1 MALSKIQAESMN
13 LADTYTFTGTVS
25 GASNLVLLEED
36 TTGASDVAYADV
48 TLSQSSDYDHQIL
61 VVNGF
66 YHNDTSTGRDMSWFM
81 IEGGSRINSTGAY
94 SNSRIGKKNGVST
107 NGSSDQSS
115 TQIRLQWYAIGNA
128 ANEPS
133 DIYIK
138 IFNSHS
144 TSLRTTLHAEING
157 ISDDGNNYTNYA
169 NSIRLATTVCEGLR
183 MQASV
188 GNLTYAQYRLFGV
201 KA

>member
-13 LADTYTFTGTVS
+13 LADTFAFTGTVS

-36 TTGASDVAYADV
+36 TTGASNVGFTDVD
-48 TLSQSSDYDHQIL
+48 LSQSSDYDHQIL
-61 VVNGF
+61 VVNGY
-66 YHNDTSTGRDMSWFM
+66 YHNDSTGRDMSWFM
-81 IEGGSRINSTGAY
+81 IEGGSRINGTGSY
-94 SNSRIGKKNGVST
+94 SSQRIGRRNGVNT

-115 TQIRLQWYAIGNA
+115 TQMRMNWYTIGNA
-128 ANEPS
+128 ANEPTN
-133 DIYIK
+133 IFMK

-144 TSLRTTLHAEING
+144 TSLRTAIHAEING
-157 ISDDGNNYTNYA
+157 FSSDGNINTNFA

-183 MQASV
+183 MQAGA
-188 GNLTYAQYRLFGV
+188 GNMSFSQYRLFGV